1 MSSLLLH
8 PGLLLIAGGLLLGAL
23 RGHARVAAILLLPVA
38 ALWLVWAAPDAA
50 AGPALRFLDYSLSPL
65 APDSLSRLFA
75 TIFAIMAFGGGLF
88 ALNQQSRLE
97 VPAAFVYAGSA
108 IGVAM
113 AGDLITVFVFWEL
126 MAIGSTLVLW
136 SGGARRASF
145 RYLMVHLLGGVLL
158 MAGIAG
164 HVVATGSVEFVRIS
178 LDTPWH

>member
-88 ALNQQSRLE
+88 APRKFPLPDGAL
-97 VPAAFVYAGSA
+97 AG
-108 IGVAM
+108 
-113 AGDLITVFVFWEL
+113 
-126 MAIGSTLVLW
+126 
-136 SGGARRASF
+136 RRAADGRNCRACGSHRF
-145 RYLMVHLLGGVLL
+145 RRVCAH
-158 MAGIAG
+158 
-164 HVVATGSVEFVRIS
+164 
-178 LDTPWH
+178 